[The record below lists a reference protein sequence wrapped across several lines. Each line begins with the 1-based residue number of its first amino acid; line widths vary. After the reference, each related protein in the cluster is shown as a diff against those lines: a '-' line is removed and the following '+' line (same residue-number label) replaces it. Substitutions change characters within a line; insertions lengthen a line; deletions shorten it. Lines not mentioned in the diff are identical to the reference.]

1 MVKKMTLLKIYHK
14 LIFGSVATPIPGVVC
29 LNVFL
34 MNLFESLII
43 TNILPFL
50 PHLVKALGVSEVD
63 VAKKAA
69 VITLSL
75 FISRIFSSLIWGYI
89 CDKCGIKLSI
99 IWSIVGL
106 IVSTL
111 IFGFSSSITWCLL
124 SRFLQGLFMDNTNQ
138 AAGLTLIFSGRS
150 IGLIVGSSL
159 GGFLAFPVQNYPHI
173 FTKGSVFDL
182 FKVFLP
188 SIVIAAGLGIQLF
201 LAIWLLPSDLCLLQM
216 LKLNDQSSKCYE
228 NIEDKENTLFMNAD
242 SAQRIVSY
250 RTCIDKILQSN
261 FVKLLSN
268 PDYLLSNLLCVAHAI
283 FSVGFEDLIPVFLA
297 TSKKYNGVGMS
308 APDIGL
314 LFLII
319 AITTILIQ
327 VMSFNK
333 LYNKFGAKKIFIWS
347 SLMFSLLTIF
357 LPLCGII
364 ERKVSLWF
372 ALWISQTIIRLCN
385 TAGFL
390 SVNIFINNSVESDVV
405 GLANGLSSSMVSIGR
420 TIGVAI
426 FGNIYSWSMGNV
438 HKKITTN
445 DGLGFPFNQY
455 WAFIIIS
462 IVCLACVIICFCIPV
477 RLNKK

>member
-1 MVKKMTLLKIYHK
+1 MVKKKKLKLFYNYQNGVTSNLL
-14 LIFGSVATPIPGVVC
+14 
-29 LNVFL
+29 FL
-34 MNLFESLII
+34 SL
-43 TNILPFL
+43 
-50 PHLVKALGVSEVD
+50 
-63 VAKKAA
+63 AKKAA

-89 CDKCGIKLSI
+89 CDKCGTKLSI

-124 SRFLQGLFMDNTNQ
+124 SRFLQGFFMGLGIITKAFISNSTDNTNQ

-159 GGFLAFPVQNYPHI
+159 GGFLAFPVENHPHI

-201 LAIWLLPSDLCLLQM
+201 LAIWLFPSDICLLQM
-216 LKLNDQSSKCYE
+216 LKLNKLSRECYE
-228 NIEDKENTLFMNAD
+228 KIEDKENTIFMTAD
-242 SAQRIVSY
+242 SVHSKVPL
-250 RTCIDKILQSN
+250 RTYTDKVLQSN
-261 FVKLLSN
+261 IIKLLSN
-268 PDYLLSNLLCVAHAI
+268 PDFLLSNLLCVVHAM
-283 FSVGFEDLIPVFLA
+283 FSVGFEDLVPIFLA

-319 AITTILIQ
+319 AITTILFQ
-327 VMSFNK
+327 VVSFNK
-333 LYNKFGAKKIFIWS
+333 LYNKYGAKKIFIWS

-364 ERKVSLWF
+364 EKKVSLWF
-372 ALWISQTIIRLCN
+372 VLWISQSIIRLCN

-390 SVNIFINNSVESDVV
+390 SVNIFIINSVESDVV
-405 GLANGLSSSMVSIGR
+405 GLANGLGFSMVSIGR

-438 HKKITTN
+438 HRKITTN
-445 DGLGFPFNQY
+445 EGLGFPFNQY
-455 WAFIIIS
+455 WAFILIS
-462 IVCLACVIICFCIPV
+462 ITCLACVVICFCIPV